1 MSPYF
6 EFKRNTALNKEGN
19 SNKFACWSNKRVHR
33 ELGLITQDPWV
44 LQTVQGFQLPLVGQP
59 TQATAP
65 PQLQLS
71 LEQQDLVS
79 TEVQAMIEK
88 RAISVVQPDQRGFV
102 SQIFL
107 VPKKDGGHRPV
118 VNLKALNKFIV
129 EEHFKMEGF
138 HMVKD
143 LVKPGDWLA
152 KLDLKDAYFLVPVDP
167 NHQKFLQFQWQ
178 GNLYQFHCL
187 PFGLSCAPCTFTKLM
202 KPVVAFLR
210 ERGIRLIIYLDDLL
224 NINSATAG
232 TRCSAN

>member
-1 MSPYF
+1 MSLSVILPSIKREIVTSLHAGRIK
-6 EFKRNTALNKEGN
+6 EFIENWA
-19 SNKFACWSNKRVHR
+19 
-33 ELGLITQDPWV
+33 LITQDPWV

-88 RAISVVQPDQRGFV
+88 RAISGVQPDQRGFV

-152 KLDLKDAYFLVPVDP
+152 
-167 NHQKFLQFQWQ
+167 NW
-178 GNLYQFHCL
+178 
-187 PFGLSCAPCTFTKLM
+187 
-202 KPVVAFLR
+202 
-210 ERGIRLIIYLDDLL
+210 I
-224 NINSATAG
+224 
-232 TRCSAN
+232 